1 MRISDAIR
9 SYIRWIQVS
18 HMDDTIS
25 MRVSL
30 LWSKV
35 GRYRLIRDSHAV
47 VCEMIQDRVG
57 GILLLERTGRVFLP
71 VLQAL
76 YKKHGLPF
84 PVWKS
89 FDPGLNP
96 FGHTLEWNETL
107 ESIAKDFSGKGKIAV
122 FDEYMVSG
130 IRLKNTAAHLSN
142 ALGHPV
148 KGYVLQHKEGAESIT
163 KDETEIFSA
172 GHKFESEYLEI
183 RNEFTEWIF
192 LPDEPMR
199 FRNSRV
205 PMLAYRRIMKRL
217 VEEVHQ
223 I

>member
-1 MRISDAIR
+1 M
-9 SYIRWIQVS
+9 
-18 HMDDTIS
+18 
-25 MRVSL
+25 
-30 LWSKV
+30 
-35 GRYRLIRDSHAV
+35 IRD
-47 VCEMIQDRVG
+47 QVG

-76 YKKHGLPF
+76 YKKHNLPF
-84 PVWKS
+84 PAWKS
-89 FDPGLNP
+89 FDPWLNP
-96 FGHTLEWNETL
+96 FGHTLEWNEIL
-107 ESIAKDFSGKGKIAV
+107 ESIAKGFSGVGKIAV

-130 IRLKNTAAHLSN
+130 IRLKNTATHLSN
-142 ALGHPV
+142 TLGQAV
-148 KGYVLQHKEGAESIT
+148 KGYVLQHKEGAEHIT
-163 KDETEIFSA
+163 KNETEIFSA

-199 FRNSRV
+199 FRHSSV

-223 I
+223 M